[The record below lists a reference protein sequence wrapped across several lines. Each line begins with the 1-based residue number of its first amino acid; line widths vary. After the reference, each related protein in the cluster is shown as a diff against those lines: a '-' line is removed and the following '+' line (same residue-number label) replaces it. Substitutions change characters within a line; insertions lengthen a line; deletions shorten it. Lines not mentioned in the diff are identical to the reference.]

1 MIDRRQVLKIV
12 SLGTLASAIV
22 KPLEGAKARRL
33 LLVHGRDQQGQ
44 DPAALKAQWIEALGR
59 GARAANL
66 KIPNDLQIAFP
77 FYGDTLDRF
86 TREAEIPLTS
96 DITSRGTPAMD
107 EFLVFQAEFAEAIR
121 TRAGVTDAEIDH
133 EYGQNP
139 RPRGPLNWEWVQATL
154 RAIDK
159 HGGGLGQ
166 RTLEAFTR
174 DVFLYCTRPGIRDA
188 IDRIVASML
197 TDEPTVVVGH
207 SLGSVV
213 SYSVMLRDTR
223 RLQIPAF
230 ITVGSPL
237 GVRSVRDQFRPLR
250 YPPVDGWYN
259 AYDPRDVV
267 ALYPLDAANFPVRP
281 SIDNNGAL
289 ANQTPNRHGVVGY
302 LNDANVAQR
311 TLGALA

>member
-1 MIDRRQVLKIV
+1 MIGRRQLFKTGC
-12 SLGTLASAIV
+12 LGALVTAIA
-22 KPLEGAKARRL
+22 KPLAGAKVRRL

-44 DPAALKAQWIEALGR
+44 DPAVLKAQWVEALKV
-59 GARAANL
+59 GAEAATL
-66 KIPNDLQIAFP
+66 KIPDDVQIAFP
-77 FYGDTLDRF
+77 YYGDTLDRF

-96 DITSRGTPAMD
+96 DIKSRGPATD
-107 EFLVFQAEFAEAIR
+107 EFLAFQAEFAEAIR
-121 TRAGVTDAEIDH
+121 ARAGVTDEEVDR

-166 RTLEAFTR
+166 RALEAFTR

-188 IDRIVASML
+188 IDQIVTSML

-207 SLGSVV
+207 SLGSLV

-237 GVRSVRDQFRPLR
+237 GVRAVRDQFRPLR
-250 YPPVDGWYN
+250 YPPADGWYN

-281 SIDNNGAL
+281 PVENNGTVK
-289 ANQTPNRHGVVGY
+289 NQTPNRHGIVGY
-302 LNDANVAQR
+302 LNDANVAKKMLAA
-311 TLGALA
+311 LG